1 MKANEFDKK
10 IKGQVKKVEHT
21 APSYVTWDIN
31 KSWDK
36 ISQLLKQASPKSMV
50 WYLSLAAS
58 VSMVM
63 ANVSLVDYEW
73 KSQAPKPRMQSKLAN
88 LNTETPIVNTTE
100 NQSGHA
106 QSDLY
111 MVVNPKKVS
120 AIPTITLAQ
129 TQADFIPL
137 ARYSSALQDAS
148 SRVSFKPLLATGIT
162 TSGARFS
169 GELMVITNH
178 RIKNASLGMSLEMS
192 SQIINGIDREASA
205 SNQSRQTLYMNM
217 VVLNDQAR
225 RPWTARIGTPLWQTN
240 SGDST
245 APMIKMN
252 YQTKVGRRIY
262 IGPEIIFTKAFK
274 QVYPGISLSFG

>member
-10 IKGQVKKVEHT
+10 IKGQVKKVEHI
-21 APSYVTWDIN
+21 APTHVTWDIN

-63 ANVSLVDYEW
+63 ANVSLMDYRWEN
-73 KSQAPKPRMQSKLAN
+73 QAPKPSIQPKLTN
-88 LNTETPIVNTTE
+88 LNTVVLPTVQQVEKQP
-100 NQSGHA
+100 SHA

-111 MVVNPKKVS
+111 MMVIPKKVS

-129 TQADFIPL
+129 TQADVIPL
-137 ARYSSALQDAS
+137 AGYSSALQDS
-148 SRVSFKPLLATGIT
+148 PPRVSFKPLLTTSIA

-169 GELMVITNH
+169 GELMVITSH

-192 SQIINGIDREASA
+192 SQINGIGREAPA

-240 SGDST
+240 AGDST
-245 APMIKMN
+245 VPMIKMN
-252 YQTKVGRRIY
+252 YQTKVGKRIY
-262 IGPEIIFTKAFK
+262 IGPEVIFTKAFK